1 MVNLRDAI
9 EGASLDDIAAVLT
22 PNVVWVGLYPGE
34 LCRNKDQVLEMF
46 ERLRYREDQLRPT
59 VVAKRDDIL
68 IVDPGI
74 DERHHVLVL
83 DGDLISEVRVYP
95 DRRAAMAAVEE
106 RPPW

>member
-1 MVNLRDAI
+1 MSLQDAI
-9 EGASLDDIAAVLT
+9 EGMLLDDIAAVLA

-34 LCRNKDQVLEMF
+34 LCRNRDEVLEMF
-46 ERLRYREDQLRPT
+46 ERLRYREDQLRPK

-68 IVDPGI
+68 VVDPGI
-74 DERHHVLVL
+74 DERHHVLLL
-83 DGDLISEVRVYP
+83 DGELVSEVRVYP

>member
-1 MVNLRDAI
+1 MVNLQDAI
-9 EGASLDDIAAVLT
+9 EGMLLDDIAAVLT

-34 LCRNKDQVLEMF
+34 LCRNRDEVLEMF
-46 ERLRYREDQLRPT
+46 ERLRYREDQLRPK

-68 IVDPGI
+68 VVDPGI

-83 DGDLISEVRVYP
+83 DGDLVSEVRVYP
-95 DRRAAMAAVEE
+95 DRNSALAAVEK

>member
-1 MVNLRDAI
+1 MVNLQDAI
-9 EGASLDDIAAVLT
+9 EGMLLYDIAEVLT

-34 LCRNKDQVLEMF
+34 LCRNRDEVLEMF
-46 ERLRYREDQLRPT
+46 ERLRYREDQLRPK

-68 IVDPGI
+68 VVDPGI

-83 DGDLISEVRVYP
+83 DGDLVSEVRVYP
-95 DRRAAMAAVEE
+95 DRNSALAAVEK

>member
-1 MVNLRDAI
+1 MTLRDAI
-9 EGASLDDIAAVLT
+9 EGMSLDDIAGVLT
-22 PNVVWVGLYPGE
+22 PNVVWVGLWPGE
-34 LCRNKDQVLEMF
+34 LCRNRDEVLEMF

-59 VVAKRDDIL
+59 VVAKRDDFL

-83 DGDLISEVRVYP
+83 EGDLVSEVRVYP
-95 DRRAAMAAVEE
+95 DRRAALAAVEE

>member
-1 MVNLRDAI
+1 VVNLRDAI
-9 EGASLDDIAAVLT
+9 EGMSLDDIAGVLT

-34 LCRNKDQVLEMF
+34 ICRNRDEVLAMF
-46 ERLRYREDQLRPT
+46 ERLRYREHQLRPT
-59 VVAKRDDIL
+59 VVAKKDDFL

-83 DGDLISEVRVYP
+83 EDDLISEVRVYP
-95 DRRAAMAAVEE
+95 DRRAAMAAVED

>member
-1 MVNLRDAI
+1 MSLQDAI
-9 EGASLDDIAAVLT
+9 EGMSLDDIAGVLAS
-22 PNVVWVGLYPGE
+22 NVVWVGLWPRE
-34 LCRNKDQVLEMF
+34 LCRDRDEVLAMF

-95 DRRAAMAAVEE
+95 DRHAAMAAVDE

>member
-1 MVNLRDAI
+1 MVNLQDAI
-9 EGASLDDIAAVLT
+9 EGMLLDDIAAVLT

-34 LCRNKDQVLEMF
+34 LCRNRDEVLEMF
-46 ERLRYREDQLRPT
+46 ERLRYREDQLRPK

-68 IVDPGI
+68 VVDAGI

-83 DGDLISEVRVYP
+83 DGDLVSEVRVYP
-95 DRRAAMAAVEE
+95 DRGAAMAAVDD

>member
-1 MVNLRDAI
+1 MVNLQDAI
-9 EGASLDDIAAVLT
+9 EGMLLDDIAAVLT

-34 LCRNKDQVLEMF
+34 LCRNRDDVLEMF

-68 IVDPGI
+68 VVDAGI

-83 DGDLISEVRVYP
+83 EGDLISEVRVYP
-95 DRRAAMAAVEE
+95 DRSSAMAAVDE

>member
-1 MVNLRDAI
+1 VVSVRDAI
-9 EGASLDDIAAVLT
+9 EGMSLDDIAGVLT

-34 LCRNKDQVLEMF
+34 LCRNRDEVLAMF
-46 ERLRYREDQLRPT
+46 DRLRYREDQLRPT
-59 VVAKRDDIL
+59 VVAKRDDVL

-83 DGDLISEVRVYP
+83 EGDLISEVRVYP
-95 DRRAAMAAVEE
+95 DRHAATAAVDG

>member
-1 MVNLRDAI
+1 MSLQDAI
-9 EGASLDDIAAVLT
+9 EGMLLDDIAAVLT
-22 PNVVWVGLYPGE
+22 PNVVWVGLYPRE
-34 LCRNKDQVLEMF
+34 LCRNRDEVLEMF

-68 IVDPGI
+68 VVDPGI

-83 DGDLISEVRVYP
+83 DGDLVSEVRVYP
-95 DRRAAMAAVEE
+95 DRSSALRAVEE

>member
-22 PNVVWVGLYPGE
+22 PNVVWVGLWPGE
-34 LCRNKDQVLEMF
+34 LCRNRDEVLEMF

>member
-1 MVNLRDAI
+1 MSLRDAI
-9 EGASLDDIAAVLT
+9 EGMSLDDIAGVLT

-34 LCRNKDQVLEMF
+34 LCRNRDEVLEMF

-68 IVDPGI
+68 VVDPGI

-83 DGDLISEVRVYP
+83 DGDFISEVRVYP
-95 DRRAAMAAVEE
+95 DRRGAMSAVDE

>member
-1 MVNLRDAI
+1 MVNLQDAI
-9 EGASLDDIAAVLT
+9 EGMLLDDIAAVLT
-22 PNVVWVGLYPGE
+22 PHVVWVGLYPGE
-34 LCRNKDQVLEMF
+34 LCRNRDDVLEMF

-68 IVDPGI
+68 VVDAGI

-83 DGDLISEVRVYP
+83 EGDLISEVRVYP
-95 DRRAAMAAVEE
+95 DRSSAMAAVDE